1 MVEVYPGPG
10 KHAEILDH
18 LLALTLSKGY
28 HRCLGA
34 WVEQEGQE
42 ISRIHNL
49 PTQIVMITG

>member
-28 HRCLGA
+28 GSLSLGTSCCHQ
-34 WVEQEGQE
+34 VTPELEMTFGFN
-42 ISRIHNL
+42 NL
-49 PTQIVMITG
+49 L